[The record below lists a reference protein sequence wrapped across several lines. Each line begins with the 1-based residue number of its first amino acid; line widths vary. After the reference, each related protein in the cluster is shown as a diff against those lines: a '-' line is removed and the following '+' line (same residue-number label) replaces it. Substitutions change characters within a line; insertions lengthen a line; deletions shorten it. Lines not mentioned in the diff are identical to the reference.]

1 MTLPKIILIRL
12 WYDFRMN
19 EHYALSV
26 MQLKY
31 LNGQDMPKSF
41 NEPKE
46 RSRMLKKAQQ
56 AWSIFIPILRS
67 NEVDQE
73 FKDRVLL
80 EKGDEDI
87 SYTVED
93 FFKYLVI
100 TSKDEPFE
108 QIQHKIEF
116 ATMMVKHGFTFFQS
130 RFGTNRLVADKID
143 EIEKVLFDLED
154 MVTQEQQNK
163 EAFEIYR
170 MRKRLSSPPTI
181 RPEHYWKS
189 ECIHCYSFSL
199 GISKTE
205 KDSIETIKHDVN
217 CRYVTEI
224 SKARKR
230 NDVDSIDAINFQYIR
245 TIPPISKKK

>member
-1 MTLPKIILIRL
+1 
-12 WYDFRMN
+12 MN
-19 EHYALSV
+19 EHYALSQS
-26 MQLKY
+26 QLKY
-31 LNGQDMPKSF
+31 LNGQDMPKTFHIS
-41 NEPKE
+41 KE
-46 RSRMLKKAQQ
+46 RSRMLKKSQQ

-67 NEVDQE
+67 NIVDQE
-73 FKDRVLL
+73 FKDKILL

-87 SYTVED
+87 SYNIED

-116 ATMMVKHGFTFFQS
+116 ATMMVNHGFTFFQS

-143 EIEKVLFDLED
+143 EIKKVLFDLKD

-163 EAFEIYR
+163 KAFEIYR

-181 RPEHYWKS
+181 RREHYWKA
-189 ECIHCYSFSL
+189 ECIHCYSFSIV
-199 GISKTE
+199 ISKNE
-205 KDSIETIKHDVN
+205 QDAIESIQHDVN

-224 SKARKR
+224 TKAKKR
-230 NDVDSIDAINFQYIR
+230 NDVNSVEATNFQYIR
-245 TIPPISKKK
+245 TISPIPKKNKTNL